1 MRTKDILAAL
11 HKNKI
16 ATQIIPAW
24 ACRSVPFPFFC
35 NGVPY
40 LGLYYYPISRQ
51 NNETQTFTPIL
62 QFVIAHKDGHV
73 VSAVA
78 SPFFLKPEEDGK
90 AEIGTYPNPVL
101 KGLAFAEAEAAY
113 DRYFESC
120 DKYLEGGEKG
130 EWYEQF
136 KKVREPG
143 FDTFFERFSLL
154 NVATPSNS
162 EGDSRVATVTSTV
175 EEQTAAD
182 VVDSAPS
189 TDNVRAVNPAKLD
202 SAIADLRKLLT
213 DTPFKSRLEDLG
225 NVLSSV
231 RRNRFNVAVVG
242 EFSRGKSTFLN
253 ELLCEG
259 PLPTGDLPTT
269 AVLARIMGG
278 DSRKAFFL
286 AGGKPPQSVDCTPEA
301 LASFAANAEGRD
313 PNGVLALIMDSPWL
327 KGLPIALF
335 DTPGVGDSVGAR
347 AQLARTTIAG
357 CDCTIVAIAATAACS
372 QTELAFIRDAIV
384 AKKVPRVAVLLTKLD
399 TVPEKERS
407 KVVAFVLEKI
417 KPIAPEA
424 ELWIPH
430 SLPGLAGGCA
440 QCIGIEAIRKRLA
453 QFVAAPDVASLRLQ
467 QKAQVVSELAAMI
480 EGDLEVVEKAV
491 EMSEKKRRK
500 AAEAISEKR
509 QAFTLFYDELSA
521 ECERGQLATEI
532 WVKDELSKIRCGLVE
547 DFVHSLRSCRG
558 DIKHWA
564 EEDFPYQAKK
574 EIPRRIRDQFG
585 PKLEARISAF
595 AAKLAKTASDY
606 FSAVD
611 FAIPSASFAGLVRM
625 CDVSELE
632 VNDHAIRK
640 IQIGSTVAKIATVPI
655 SMIGMLL
662 ACGPGGPLLLASSI
676 GAAATAGASI
686 LGGKLADKK
695 TSDLRTELERRIEEE
710 FQRIFDEQQKNI
722 VDVVEKPF
730 GHIRTELKTR
740 LEKTLESA
748 LSALKTAE
756 EDHSD
761 TPSFDVKEFHS
772 RLNGIQNRIR
782 SAAML

>member
-11 HKNKI
+11 RKNKI
-16 ATQIIPAW
+16 ATQIIPEW

-35 NGVPY
+35 NGIPY
-40 LGLYYYPISRQ
+40 LGLYYYPIRRE
-51 NNETQTFTPIL
+51 NNETCTFTPVL
-62 QFVIAHKDGHV
+62 QFVIAHKDGHI

-78 SPFFLKPEEDGK
+78 SPFFLRSNEDGK
-90 AEIGTYPNPVL
+90 AEIGKYPNPAL
-101 KGLAFAEAEAAY
+101 KDLTFTEAETAY

-130 EWYEQF
+130 NWHEQF
-136 KKVREPG
+136 EKVREPG
-143 FDTFFERFSLL
+143 FDTFFERFSNL
-154 NVATPSNS
+154 NVASSTNS
-162 EGDSRVATVTSTV
+162 EGDSRVATAASTS
-175 EEQTAAD
+175 EKPAAAD
-182 VVDSAPS
+182 VVNSAPPEDS
-189 TDNVRAVNPAKLD
+189 VRAVNSAKLD
-202 SAIADLRKLLT
+202 LAIVELKKLLA
-213 DTPFKSRLEDLG
+213 DSPFKSRLEDLG

-253 ELLCEG
+253 ELLGEG

-269 AVLARIMGG
+269 AVPARIMGG

-286 AGGKPPQSVDCTPEA
+286 AGGKPPRSVDCTPEA

-313 PNGVLALIMDSPWL
+313 PNGVLALVMDSPWL

-417 KPIAPEA
+417 KPVAPEA

-440 QCIGIEAIRKRLA
+440 QCIGIETIRNRLA

-480 EGDLEVVEKAV
+480 EGDLEAVEKAV
-491 EMSEKKRRK
+491 KLSEEKRRK

-521 ECERGQLATEI
+521 ECERWQLATEI

-585 PKLEARISAF
+585 PKLEVRIAAF
-595 AAKLAKTASDY
+595 SAKLAKTASDY

-611 FAIPSASFAGLVRM
+611 FSIPPASFAGLAGM
-625 CDVSELE
+625 YDMYGLDVD
-632 VNDHAIRK
+632 DHDIRK
-640 IQIGSTVAKIATVPI
+640 IQVGSAVAKVAAVPLA
-655 SMIGMLL
+655 MIGLMLV
-662 ACGPGGPLLLASSI
+662 GGPVGLAYSI
-676 GAAATAGASI
+676 GGAVTAGVGV

-695 TSDLRTELERRIEEE
+695 TSDLRTELECRIEEE

-740 LEKTLESA
+740 LEKALESA

-756 EDHSD
+756 EDHTD
-761 TPSFDVKEFHS
+761 TPSFDVKEFRS
-772 RLNGIQNRIR
+772 RLNGIQERIR